1 MEELRQ
7 RKIVEASYLTA
18 ENAGRYRSILRF
30 FYLQHEKLRHYL
42 FPEDVLVHLKED
54 VYFEEY
60 TEAQLQADLKQL
72 CDWNNLIPRQETG
85 RVLTIEDFKKK
96 RYRYQCTPYTIEIE
110 RMVER
115 LHALG
120 ESFGGSLEA
129 TLFERLLAALRHF
142 SEERG
147 SASGAEFNQTWE
159 DVYACFRK
167 LVEQASDYIAY
178 LKSEKVE
185 ECMKSEAFLTYKD
198 AFAEYIRRFILGL
211 QTSSYNIESLLKQIT
226 AADMAAAAEKIA
238 DYQMSIPRLEEA
250 VERSVYVARCL
261 EQWESLRLWFFG
273 SAGHA
278 SELLLLERET
288 METIRRITRFAQ
300 RLGER
305 HSASRSRYQDY
316 LYLAG
321 WFSTLPNVDEAHK
334 LAAALFG
341 SSGVRH
347 ICAGVRE
354 SEDMDGVI
362 WEEPSTVLPVKPSV
376 NTYREKTR
384 PGAVVNRQAEKEAA
398 REAFLREK
406 EAEQALVDA
415 LSADGRNIVLASLGL
430 QPPIVRKTLLNW
442 ISRCMGQGDRTAK
455 TENGRLVRLVRRS
468 EAQIVLECTDGTLQ
482 LPDFVFEFLD

>member
-1 MEELRQ
+1 MEELR
-7 RKIVEASYLTA
+7 RKKIVEASYLTA
-18 ENAGRYRSILRF
+18 EKAGRYRSILQF
-30 FYLQHEKLRHYL
+30 FYVQHEKLRHYL
-42 FPEDVLVHLKED
+42 YPEDVLAYLKED
-54 VYFEEY
+54 AYFQDY
-60 TEAQLQADLKQL
+60 TEDQLQADLKQL

-120 ESFGGSLEA
+120 QSFGGSLEA
-129 TLFERLLAALRHF
+129 TLFERLLAALRRF
-142 SEERG
+142 AEEKEK
-147 SASGAEFNQTWE
+147 AAGAEFNQTWE

-211 QTSSYNIESLLKQIT
+211 QKSSYNIESLLKQIS
-226 AADMAAAAEKIA
+226 AADMEAAAAKIA
-238 DYQMSIPRLEEA
+238 EYQLSIPRLEEA
-250 VERSVYVARCL
+250 VERSVLEARCL
-261 EQWESLRLWFFG
+261 DQWESLRMWFFG
-273 SAGHA
+273 SAGPP

-321 WFSTLPNVDEAHK
+321 WFSSLASVEEAHK

-341 SSGVRH
+341 ASGVRH
-347 ICAGVRE
+347 ICAQQRE
-354 SEDMDGVI
+354 SEDMDGDI
-362 WEEPSTVLPVKPSV
+362 WAEMPTVLSVKPSV

-384 PGAVVNRQAEKEAA
+384 PGAVVDRKAEKEAA
-398 REAFLREK
+398 RAAYLQEK
-406 EAEQALVDA
+406 VAEQALVDG
-415 LSADGRNIVLASLGL
+415 LSSDGRSIVLASLGV

-442 ISRCMGQGDRTAK
+442 ISRCMGQGNWTAK
-455 TENGRLVRLVRRS
+455 TEDGRLVRLVRRS
-468 EAQIVLECTDGTLQ
+468 EAKIALECTDGTLQ
-482 LPDFVFEFLD
+482 LPDLAFEFLE

>member
-42 FPEDVLVHLKED
+42 YPEDVLAHLKED

-211 QTSSYNIESLLKQIT
+211 QTSSYNIESL
-226 AADMAAAAEKIA
+226 
-238 DYQMSIPRLEEA
+238 
-250 VERSVYVARCL
+250 
-261 EQWESLRLWFFG
+261 
-273 SAGHA
+273 
-278 SELLLLERET
+278 
-288 METIRRITRFAQ
+288 
-300 RLGER
+300 
-305 HSASRSRYQDY
+305 
-316 LYLAG
+316 
-321 WFSTLPNVDEAHK
+321 
-334 LAAALFG
+334 
-341 SSGVRH
+341 
-347 ICAGVRE
+347 
-354 SEDMDGVI
+354 
-362 WEEPSTVLPVKPSV
+362 
-376 NTYREKTR
+376 
-384 PGAVVNRQAEKEAA
+384 
-398 REAFLREK
+398 
-406 EAEQALVDA
+406 
-415 LSADGRNIVLASLGL
+415 
-430 QPPIVRKTLLNW
+430 
-442 ISRCMGQGDRTAK
+442 
-455 TENGRLVRLVRRS
+455 
-468 EAQIVLECTDGTLQ
+468 
-482 LPDFVFEFLD
+482 